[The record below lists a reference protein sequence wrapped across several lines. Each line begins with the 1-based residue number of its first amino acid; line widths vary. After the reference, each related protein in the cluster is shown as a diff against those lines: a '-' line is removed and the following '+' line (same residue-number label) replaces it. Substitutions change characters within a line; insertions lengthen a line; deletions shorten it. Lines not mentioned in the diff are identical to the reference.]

1 MTTTSPPTRPPRR
14 PASVSSAGTVARS
27 ASAVAK
33 ETSTPSANT
42 PSGTT
47 LVAKGSISRTSPSPK
62 ATPPIRRATAN
73 SSRPSSSLSNQREA
87 VSKESTPSKLKENG
101 VRASPEGGE
110 LGHPATQGNHEELL
124 LRIQD
129 LDGTVSTLATEN
141 ASLQTSLSQ
150 AEARMAELY
159 ADQSRTE
166 DELAVRNELAEK
178 LRSQLREVEKEKR
191 DLTRRYNEQTA
202 AFEAERV
209 SFYDNEEH
217 LKSRIQ
223 ALTQSRKEHH
233 TTPRKPRHSAMDET
247 ASIVSEAEY
256 APLAPPEGETS
267 GPAGN
272 NRSHGN
278 ADTTSGQEESED
290 DNEPA
295 EMTALRLE
303 LSTLSTSHASLQS
316 TLHLLQSQLLD
327 LQRVNAE
334 LQEENEGWKV
344 LVQQR
349 TLAGTFDILTLG
361 GANSESAA
369 ISGSIDDSASM
380 KSNTRNAL
388 DQVSEMDEIAYEAT
402 QGREGLDSS
411 LDPDLAL
418 TEGVPP
424 HIGRS
429 LDSELN
435 ASQLDTSTPS
445 RRTRRKGTI
454 GPGDI
459 NGPEGETLADL
470 PITGPGL
477 DLAAELG
484 RAQNADGFIDGA
496 TGTSATP
503 KKPLTAEETQRK
515 NEMDALKT
523 EVKNLK
529 DANKAL
535 SLYASKIIDR
545 IIATEGFE
553 DVLAVDFQEKAKG
566 RENKTTPKKG
576 ARPGSL
582 MFGMSETSLGASPR
596 PLPPKEKLTT
606 FESIGLSATGKQAAR
621 TNNGPAP
628 PPPPPKQA
636 PPADD
641 PRRSRRSMSFDWR
654 GFSLFGGNGQAQEQ
668 TSQPIL
674 KPLNLRPGAATGG
687 GSARK
692 LDTMEDEEDRIE
704 RERLR
709 ATMRLMGIDAANNQH
724 AAAAASAQLRPLNT
738 GAVSGSQGQTP
749 PSPKT
754 AVAPTSNN
762 RWSFFGKKNDTASN
776 SSSSIA
782 NNDNYNYTFP
792 PAAPT
797 SLTTEALKQAE
808 VESHIAALD
817 ARERVVKEEIA
828 KGGAG
833 GFTELSGLSG
843 PGGQRKRIGEEW
855 RNRRSSGYAGL
866 SGGGLSRSQSLRN
879 SKEGSE
885 AGSANTVWSAGND
898 DD

>member
-1 MTTTSPPTRPPRR
+1 M
-14 PASVSSAGTVARS
+14 
-27 ASAVAK
+27 
-33 ETSTPSANT
+33 
-42 PSGTT
+42 
-47 LVAKGSISRTSPSPK
+47 
-62 ATPPIRRATAN
+62 
-73 SSRPSSSLSNQREA
+73 
-87 VSKESTPSKLKENG
+87 
-101 VRASPEGGE
+101 
-110 LGHPATQGNHEELL
+110 
-124 LRIQD
+124 
-129 LDGTVSTLATEN
+129 
-141 ASLQTSLSQ
+141 
-150 AEARMAELY
+150 
-159 ADQSRTE
+159 
-166 DELAVRNELAEK
+166 
-178 LRSQLREVEKEKR
+178 
-191 DLTRRYNEQTA
+191 
-202 AFEAERV
+202 

-223 ALTQSRKEHH
+223 ALTQSRKEQH
-233 TTPRKPRHSAMDET
+233 TTPRKPRHSALDET

-256 APLAPPEGETS
+256 APPSGLPDGEMS
-267 GPAGN
+267 GPSQGATNKLRRGN
-272 NRSHGN
+272 S
-278 ADTTSGQEESED
+278 DVTSSQDESED

-303 LSTLSTSHASLQS
+303 LSTLSTSHTSLQS

-361 GANSESAA
+361 GANNEESTV
-369 ISGSIDDSASM
+369 SNVDDTSSM

-388 DQVSEMDEIAYEAT
+388 DKVSEMDEIAYEAM
-402 QGREGLDSS
+402 QGHEEVDINV
-411 LDPDLAL
+411 DPAL
-418 TEGVPP
+418 GITEGVPP

-435 ASQLDTSTPS
+435 ASQGESSPVS
-445 RRTRRKGTI
+445 RRSRRKGTI

-459 NGPEGETLADL
+459 DGPKGETLADL

-484 RAQNADGFIDGA
+484 RAQNADGFIDDA
-496 TGTSATP
+496 TGALAKVP

-515 NEMDALKT
+515 NEMDSLKT

-553 DVLAVDFQEKAKG
+553 DVLAVDFQEKSRSKDTKA
-566 RENKTTPKKG
+566 TPTKK

-582 MFGMSETSLGASPR
+582 MFGMSETSIGGAPR
-596 PLPPKEKLTT
+596 TLPPKEKLTT
-606 FESIGLSATGKQAAR
+606 FESIGLSNPGTATTGQSNRAA
-621 TNNGPAP
+621 NAAP
-628 PPPPPKQA
+628 PPPPKPT

-654 GFSLFGGNGQAQEQ
+654 GFSLFGGGTQQEP
-668 TSQPIL
+668 TTQPIL
-674 KPLNLRPGAATGG
+674 RPLTLRPGAATGG
-687 GSARK
+687 SARK
-692 LDTMEDEEDRIE
+692 LETMEDEEDRIE

-709 ATMRLMGIDAANNQH
+709 ATMRLMGIESSNEQH
-724 AAAAASAQLRPLNT
+724 AAAAAATQLRPLNM
-738 GAVSGSQGQTP
+738 GGISGSGSRAQTP
-749 PSPKT
+749 PSPRT
-754 AVAPTSNN
+754 AVAQTSN
-762 RWSFFGKKNDTASN
+762 RWSFFGKKNDAAST
-776 SSSSIA
+776 SSSSLA
-782 NNDNYNYTFP
+782 NGDSYTSP
-792 PAAPT
+792 PPAPT

-808 VESHIAALD
+808 AESHIAALD

-843 PGGQRKRIGEEW
+843 TGGPRKRLGEEW
-855 RNRRSSGYAGL
+855 RSRRSSGYAGA
-866 SGGGLSRSQSLRN
+866 SGMGLSRSQSLRN

-885 AGSANTVWSAGND
+885 TGTANTVWSAGD
-898 DD
+898 DDD